1 MTTCEKGEL
10 MEPLLELKGISK
22 SFPGVQALDDINLD
36 LYPGEVHVLIGENGA
51 GKSTL
56 MKIISGAYQSD
67 EGTMEVD
74 GKQITKNSP
83 IISEQL
89 GIGMIYQELN
99 LIPELSVAKNIFL
112 GHPIKKGFVNQD
124 KKMIQKSR
132 EMLKQLNMDVDPS
145 VLVKTLGVGTQQ
157 MIEITKALSRE
168 ANILVFDE
176 PTSSLAD
183 AEIHNLFHV
192 IRMLQKKGIGMFYIS
207 HRLEEIFEIGDRVT
221 ILRDG
226 KKIQT
231 TAVKDIN
238 MDQLIEKI
246 AGRKI
251 ENLYPHTRKTP
262 GKPLLQ
268 INNLSGRA
276 FKNVSLH
283 VDAGEIVG
291 MSGLVGA
298 GRTEVARAAFG
309 IDKYFSGEVIL
320 NDKKLKKFSPRE
332 SVKHGFCLLPE
343 NRKTEGLALPRDV
356 SENMLISALDQTFS
370 FKIGS
375 FGVVD
380 PKKESAIVSQYIS
393 SLKIATPTARKLT
406 QFLSG
411 GTQQK
416 VVLAKW
422 LVSKCK
428 VFIFDEPTRGIDVGA
443 KSEIYKLMDT
453 LVEGGA
459 AILMISSDLSEIL
472 GMSDRIYVMCHGEIN
487 GEFDADEAT
496 QSGIL
501 QLAFGQ
507 KGKEADENEQQE

>member
-1 MTTCEKGEL
+1 

-183 AEIHNLFHV
+183 AEIHNLFHAE
-192 IRMLQKKGIGMFYIS
+192 RNGSRRQKDVCA
-207 HRLEEIFEIGDRVT
+207 HRR
-221 ILRDG
+221 
-226 KKIQT
+226 
-231 TAVKDIN
+231 
-238 MDQLIEKI
+238 
-246 AGRKI
+246 
-251 ENLYPHTRKTP
+251 TR
-262 GKPLLQ
+262 
-268 INNLSGRA
+268 
-276 FKNVSLH
+276 
-283 VDAGEIVG
+283 
-291 MSGLVGA
+291 
-298 GRTEVARAAFG
+298 
-309 IDKYFSGEVIL
+309 
-320 NDKKLKKFSPRE
+320 
-332 SVKHGFCLLPE
+332 CL
-343 NRKTEGLALPRDV
+343 G
-356 SENMLISALDQTFS
+356 
-370 FKIGS
+370 
-375 FGVVD
+375 
-380 PKKESAIVSQYIS
+380 
-393 SLKIATPTARKLT
+393 
-406 QFLSG
+406 
-411 GTQQK
+411 
-416 VVLAKW
+416 
-422 LVSKCK
+422 
-428 VFIFDEPTRGIDVGA
+428 
-443 KSEIYKLMDT
+443 
-453 LVEGGA
+453 
-459 AILMISSDLSEIL
+459 
-472 GMSDRIYVMCHGEIN
+472 
-487 GEFDADEAT
+487 
-496 QSGIL
+496 
-501 QLAFGQ
+501 
-507 KGKEADENEQQE
+507 